1 MTLAP
6 KSRTSLFILTLAIA
20 GTALVGCNNAGDDS
34 AMDDTTAPANTTA
47 AGNEAMPPAYDDTAT
62 AGVDATADAD
72 FYRQA
77 MEGNQKEVALG
88 NLAQAQAQDQAV
100 KDYAAMMVTDHTAM
114 NQQVAAAAGMA
125 DAAMPAAEPSATADL
140 EGKTGADFDRA
151 YMDMM
156 VADHEKTVAMFEDA
170 AQNAATEEAR
180 TLAASAL
187 PKLREHL
194 ERARELQQP
203 GT

>member
-6 KSRTSLFILTLAIA
+6 KSRNSLFILTLAI
-20 GTALVGCNNAGDDS
+20 GTALVGCNNAGDDTR
-34 AMDDTTAPANTTA
+34 MDDTTPADTTA
-47 AGNEAMPPAYDDTAT
+47 AGDEAMPPAYDDSAT

-72 FYRQA
+72 FFRNA
-77 MEGNQKEVALG
+77 MDGNQKEVALG
-88 NLAQAQAQDQAV
+88 NLAQEQAQDQAV
-100 KDYAAMMVTDHTAM
+100 KDYAAMMVADHTAM

-125 DAAMPAAEPSATADL
+125 DAAMPAADASATADL

-151 YMDMM
+151 YIDMM

-194 ERARELQQP
+194 QRARELQQQP

>member
-1 MTLAP
+1 MTLFP
-6 KSRTSLFILTLAIA
+6 RSRCSLFVLTLAIA
-20 GTALVGCNNAGDDS
+20 AAALAGCNNAGDDS
-34 AMDDTTAPANTTA
+34 TMDDANAPATTA
-47 AGNEAMPPAYDDTAT
+47 AGDEAMPPAYDDTTT

-88 NLAQAQAQDQAV
+88 NFAQEQAQDQAV

-125 DAAMPAAEPSATADL
+125 DAAMPAADPSATAGL

-151 YMDMM
+151 YIDMM
-156 VADHEKTVAMFEDA
+156 VADHEKTVAMFE
-170 AQNAATEEAR
+170 
-180 TLAASAL
+180 
-187 PKLREHL
+187 
-194 ERARELQQP
+194 